1 MIKKNDNFA
10 VVILAAGMGK
20 RMHSEKAKVLHEV
33 NGKPMV
39 LYVIETAQKIVGDN
53 TVIVVGHQADAVRAV
68 IAAKAETA
76 FAVQE
81 EQLGTGHAVLCA
93 LPHIPNHCEDV
104 IILCGDVP
112 LIQSDTIAALIEGH
126 IRDDRD
132 LSLLT
137 VEMENPHGYGRVLL
151 DSNDHLCGIVEEADA
166 STAQKRLKIINTGI
180 YCVKKRFLADALPQ
194 LKSENAQ
201 GELYLTDIVGIGYR
215 KHLKMGVSI
224 GEDYLEVTGINNT
237 DDLINVENILKRR
250 LRNRS

>member
-1 MIKKNDNFA
+1 MNEKFENIA

-39 LYVIETAQKIVGDN
+39 LYVVETAQRIVGEN
-53 TVIVVGHQADAVRAV
+53 TVIVIGHQADAVRAV
-68 IAAKAETA
+68 ISGKAESA
-76 FAVQE
+76 FALQE

-93 LPHIPNHCEDV
+93 LPHIPTQCEDV
-104 IILCGDVP
+104 VILCGDVP
-112 LIQSDTIAALIEGH
+112 LIQPETIAGLIEGH
-126 IRDDRD
+126 IRGNRD

-137 VEMENPHGYGRVLL
+137 VEMDNPHGYGRVLL
-151 DSNDHLCGIVEEADA
+151 DSDGQLCGIVEEADA
-166 STAQKRLKIINTGI
+166 STAQKRIRAINTGI

-215 KHLKMGVSI
+215 KHLKMGVNT
-224 GEDYLEVTGINNT
+224 GGDYLEVTGINNT
-237 DDLINVENILKRR
+237 DDLVNVENILKRR

>member
-1 MIKKNDNFA
+1 MVEKFENIA

-39 LYVIETAQKIVGDN
+39 LYVVETAQRIVGEN
-53 TVIVVGHQADAVRAV
+53 TVIVIGHQADAVRAV
-68 IAAKAETA
+68 IARKTESA
-76 FAVQE
+76 FALQE

-93 LPHIPNHCEDV
+93 LPHIPTHCEDV
-104 IILCGDVP
+104 VILCGDVP
-112 LIQSDTIAALIEGH
+112 LIQSETIAGLIEGH
-126 IRDDRD
+126 IRDNRD

-137 VEMENPHGYGRVLL
+137 VEMDNPHGYGRVLL
-151 DSNDHLCGIVEEADA
+151 DSDGQLCGIVEEADA
-166 STAQKRLKIINTGI
+166 STAQKRLKAINTGI

-215 KHLKMGVSI
+215 NHLKMGVNA
-224 GEDYLEVTGINNT
+224 GGDYLEVTGINNT
-237 DDLINVENILKRR
+237 DDLMNVENILKRG